1 MGRNEHR
8 AMEIL
13 EKNRKIQK
21 KQIEDYHG
29 IWLKEMGD
37 GILACFSSALSA
49 VYCGNTIINQTKEN
63 PDHQIRVAIHIG
75 EVVFANGDVF
85 GDGVNIASRIETV
98 AEAGQI
104 CVSGSVAE
112 NIKNIEGI
120 SVKFIEEK
128 EFKNVDTPIRLHSVS
143 VEKEFPVSEPRPSL
157 AGLKKNKEMPPL
169 PHVAPPTN
177 QVYNE
182 AELKVAS
189 RALYGFGW
197 KQMKKFFLPLFLIM
211 VVLIFAEIP
220 MGFLDNESGAFAQ
233 IFQVAYWFF
242 ILGPLDYGSSFVF
255 LKAARDSEPDIKEIR
270 VGFYYYLKVITA
282 RLLVTAIVAL
292 GFLMVIVPGII
303 FACRLALVPYLV
315 VDRGLDAIKAVEE
328 SWKMTKG
335 HASTIFWMGVLILP
349 IALAGLIAFG
359 VGIVVSIMWIKLA
372 FASLYIAINQ
382 ITPPQAA
389 TTS

>member
-1 MGRNEHR
+1 
-8 AMEIL
+8 
-13 EKNRKIQK
+13 
-21 KQIEDYHG
+21 
-29 IWLKEMGD
+29 
-37 GILACFSSALSA
+37 
-49 VYCGNTIINQTKEN
+49 
-63 PDHQIRVAIHIG
+63 
-75 EVVFANGDVF
+75 
-85 GDGVNIASRIETV
+85 
-98 AEAGQI
+98 
-104 CVSGSVAE
+104 
-112 NIKNIEGI
+112 
-120 SVKFIEEK
+120 
-128 EFKNVDTPIRLHSVS
+128 
-143 VEKEFPVSEPRPSL
+143 
-157 AGLKKNKEMPPL
+157 
-169 PHVAPPTN
+169 
-177 QVYNE
+177 
-182 AELKVAS
+182 
-189 RALYGFGW
+189 
-197 KQMKKFFLPLFLIM
+197 MKKFFLPLFLIM

-220 MGFLDNESGAFAQ
+220 MGLLDDESGAFAQ

-242 ILGPLDYGSSFVF
+242 ILAPLDYGSSFVF
-255 LKAARDSEPDIKEIR
+255 LNAARDSEPDIKEIR

-349 IALAGLIAFG
+349 IALAGLITFG

-382 ITPPQAA
+382 ITPPQAS